1 MRKYVIVVLL
11 GLVVGIAGSSIDA
24 QQAADV
30 KKSSDWT
37 LRKNADG
44 IACYTKPQEG
54 LDLEQFKG
62 IGMVNARLET
72 IASIFRDVPSYTQ
85 WMFNCREIKT
95 LKDMGNDN
103 LIVYYVN
110 RSPWPVSDRDA
121 VVKSRVYQDQ
131 KNGTGV
137 VVIESTDYNY
147 PSPSGRV
154 RMPYLKAL
162 FILQYV
168 DREHTRVIFDI
179 KANPGGNL
187 PATLVN
193 AFTKDHPY
201 HTIQG
206 LRKMAAM
213 PKYVE
218 MGKTSKEF
226 EFAEKLFR
234 ERGK

>member
-1 MRKYVIVVLL
+1 MKKIVSVCLCCIFV
-11 GLVVGIAGSSIDA
+11 GLITNNISA
-24 QQAADV
+24 QG
-30 KKSSDWT
+30 DWT
-37 LRKNADG
+37 LRKTTDG

-54 LDLEQFKG
+54 SDLDQFKG
-62 IGMVNARLET
+62 VGIVNARLET
-72 IASIFRDVPSYTQ
+72 VAAIFRDVPSYTQ
-85 WMFNCREIKT
+85 WMYNCREIKT

-110 RSPWPVSDRDA
+110 RSPWPVADRDA
-121 VVKSRVYQDQ
+121 VVKTHVYQDH

-147 PSPSGRV
+147 PAQSGRV

-162 FILQYV
+162 FVLQYV

-179 KANPGGNL
+179 KANPGGNI
-187 PATLVN
+187 PAALVN

-206 LRKMAAM
+206 LRKMATM
-213 PKYVE
+213 SKYVE
-218 MGKTSKEF
+218 LGKNSKEF
-226 EFAEKLFR
+226 EFAEKLFQ

>member
-1 MRKYVIVVLL
+1 MKRFSVVSLCLL
-11 GLVVGIAGSSIDA
+11 LVSIGASEITA
-24 QQAADV
+24 Q
-30 KKSSDWT
+30 SDWT

-54 LDLEQFKG
+54 LDLDQFKG
-62 IGMVNARLET
+62 VGIVNARLET

-110 RSPWPVSDRDA
+110 RSPWPVADRDA
-121 VVKSRVYQDQ
+121 VVKTRVYQDH
-131 KNGTGV
+131 KNASGV
-137 VVIESTDYNY
+137 VVIESTNYNY

-179 KANPGGNL
+179 KANPGGNI

-213 PKYVE
+213 QKYVD
-218 MGKTSKEF
+218 MGKTAKEF
-226 EFAEKLFR
+226 ELSEKLFR
-234 ERGK
+234 EKGK